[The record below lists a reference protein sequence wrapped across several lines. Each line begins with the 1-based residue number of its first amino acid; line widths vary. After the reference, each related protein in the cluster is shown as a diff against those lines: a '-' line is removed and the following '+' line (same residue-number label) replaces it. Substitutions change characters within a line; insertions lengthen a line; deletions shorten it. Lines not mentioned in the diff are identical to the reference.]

1 MAIDEP
7 LLPPHVTLLGKAL
20 RPLPAQIDTALRT
33 PTPPEEPETSFVTAA
48 QIGLAKLD
56 RGVERMV
63 SEVNAL
69 GRIVTAS
76 DAPDADVH
84 RAAGRVEAVLDDQ
97 LRLHA
102 ALYHLRAEPA
112 YVRGQELLLATYR
125 NTLIQIRDWL
135 QEIVETL
142 ADPMAALEK
151 RGLPTSGKVELQLS
165 LELTAPKELGQFRD
179 WLAREADE
187 EDERTSR
194 ADAWGT
200 LLTLAAG
207 VLLGGL
213 FFGDDE

>member
-1 MAIDEP
+1 MTSDKP
-7 LLPPHVTLLGKAL
+7 LLPPHVTLLGEAL
-20 RPLPAQIDTALRT
+20 RPLPAQIDKALSA
-33 PTPPEEPETSFVTAA
+33 PPPPEVPETSFVTAA
-48 QIGLAKLD
+48 QIGLTKLEE
-56 RGVERMV
+56 GVERMV

-69 GRIVTAS
+69 GRIVTAA
-76 DAPDADVH
+76 DTPPADVH
-84 RAAGRVEAVLDDQ
+84 RAAGRVEAVLEDQ
-97 LRLHA
+97 LRRHA

-112 YVRGQELLLATYR
+112 YARGQELLLATYR

-151 RGLPTSGKVELQLS
+151 RGLPTSGKVELRLS
-165 LELTAPKELGQFRD
+165 LELTAPKELGQFRE
-179 WLAREADE
+179 WVAQEADE
-187 EDERTSR
+187 EDERSSR
-194 ADAWGT
+194 AAAWGS

>member
-1 MAIDEP
+1 MASDEA
-7 LLPPHVTLLGKAL
+7 LLPQHVTLLGEAL
-20 RPLPAQIDTALRT
+20 RPLPAQIDAALRT

-48 QIGLAKLD
+48 QLGLARLD
-56 RGVERMV
+56 EAVQRMV

-69 GRIVTAS
+69 GRIVTAAE
-76 DAPDADVH
+76 APAAEVH
-84 RAAGRVEAVLDDQ
+84 RAAGRVEAVLEDQ

-102 ALYHLRAEPA
+102 ALYHLSAEPA
-112 YVRGQELLLATYR
+112 YARGQELLLATYR
-125 NTLIQIRDWL
+125 GTLIQIRDWL

-151 RGLPTSGKVELQLS
+151 RGLPTSGNVELRLS

-179 WLAREADE
+179 WVAQATDE
-187 EDERTSR
+187 QDERSSR
-194 ADAWGT
+194 ADAWGG

-207 VLLGGL
+207 ILLGGL